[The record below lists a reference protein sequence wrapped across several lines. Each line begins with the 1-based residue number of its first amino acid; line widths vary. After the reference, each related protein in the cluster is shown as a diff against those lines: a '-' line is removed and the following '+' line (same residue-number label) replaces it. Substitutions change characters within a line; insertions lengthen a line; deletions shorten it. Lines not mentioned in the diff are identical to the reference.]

1 MPQSYPDSFIY
12 VRYTNTI
19 CIILEIATAALN
31 TVAHCVSR
39 GLNLTKNAI
48 YQNMTVILK
57 DLEDEKKWLF
67 TEIQTHTWPLFWG

>member
-12 VRYTNTI
+12 VRYTNAI
-19 CIILEIATAALN
+19 CIILEIATASLN

-39 GLNLTKNAI
+39 GLNLTNNAI

-57 DLEDEKKWLF
+57 DLED
-67 TEIQTHTWPLFWG
+67 